1 MRVRTLAGVLVIVLL
16 LAAVVP
22 LHQQMVALHDTYPS
36 EFRSYYIP
44 SSAYLKLACLGQD
57 NFAADLIFIWSI
69 QYFDRYKQSVRDT
82 YLLHTYDV
90 ITDLDPRFYEAY
102 IMGNLFL
109 SLDKR
114 WDMLYSLSDK
124 GIAADPKDW
133 LVAWDAGTYA
143 FFQAHDYA
151 KALKYF
157 HIAYARNPNRPIL
170 KDMLANAYKYQ
181 GDYESSLHYWQ
192 SIAQE
197 FAGQEEHQASYFR
210 FAAERNIFDLTIK
223 IDLRNLT
230 SAVAMYRRA
239 KGAPPPTLRALVSS
253 GYLKSLPVDPD
264 GKPYLYDPKTGAVT
278 CQTPF
283 KFRGKFGQW

>member
-44 SSAYLKLACLGQD
+44 SSAYLKVACLGQD

-69 QYFDRYKQSVRDT
+69 QYFDRYKENVRDT

-109 SLDKR
+109 SLDKK
-114 WDMLYSLSDK
+114 WDMLYALSDK

-223 IDLRNLT
+223 IDLRKLT
-230 SAVAMYRRA
+230 AAMEIYRKE
-239 KGAPPPTLRALVSS
+239 KGTPPPTLRTLVTA